1 MKTFLTLIFVLI
13 SNLVLTQVVS
23 YETFDSDLLNKKV
36 LIEINKLRRSRGIDT
51 LVTSVSVYNIYS
63 KPNCIE
69 VAGSG
74 KFYHPETN
82 ERFNN
87 QYLRT
92 LITEESKKMYGGQNV
107 LLSDG
112 SPRMNEYENGFKSTM
127 SYNSYD
133 ELAQR
138 IVIAWE
144 NSPSHKEVQNLSYV
158 SANIPGV
165 FACHSVMNSDGT
177 IFVFVNYIKIF
188 RS

>member
-1 MKTFLTLIFVLI
+1 MKTIIILITLLL
-13 SNLVLTQVVS
+13 SNLSLTQVVS

-36 LIEINKLRRSRGIDT
+36 LIEINKLRRNRGLDT
-51 LVTSVSVYNIYS
+51 LVPSVSVYNIYS

-87 QYLRT
+87 QYLRN
-92 LITEESKKMYGGQNV
+92 LITDESKKMHGGQNV
-107 LLSDG
+107 LLSNG
-112 SPRMNEYENGFKSTM
+112 SPKINEYENGFKSTM
-127 SYNSYD
+127 IYNSYD

-138 IVIAWE
+138 IIIAWE
-144 NSPSHKEVQNLSYV
+144 NSPSHKEAQNLPYS
-158 SANIPGV
+158 SSNIPGV
-165 FACHSVMNSDGT
+165 FACHSVMNPDGT

-188 RS
+188 RV